1 MSIASNVSCDSPTL
15 ASVEPAVAAATVPS
29 LTTGT
34 RVANGTGRWSRR
46 RAVDI
51 VAAVD
56 LAAAVMAG
64 ILPALILDLG
74 ESATLDW
81 RHIVQASIVG
91 AVLTLICLTARNT
104 FDPARIHDFAVAPKA
119 LLCDIAIGVCPV
131 SGLALP
137 SGLDGANWWLWHAI
151 WIGAGSAFLVAIH
164 AGAHVAL
171 ISFTAAGR
179 FDRRVA
185 IFGAG
190 PIALRL
196 HDYIAGHD
204 HGVRFAGLYDDRGID
219 RVDTLGL
226 TIAGKLS
233 DMIEAARGG
242 GIDQIV
248 IALPQLAD
256 RRIADIAQKCDGLP
270 ATVHIV
276 THLASDIIGEVRATT
291 VSRIGPVGLLDIY
304 GKRASI

>member
-1 MSIASNVSCDSPTL
+1 MSTASNVSCDPVTF
-15 ASVEPAVAAATVPS
+15 ASVEPAAAAATVPS
-29 LTTGT
+29 ITAGT
-34 RVANGTGRWSRR
+34 RMANCNRRWSRR
-46 RAVDI
+46 RAVDT
-51 VAAVD
+51 VAALD
-56 LAAAVMAG
+56 LAAAVLAG

-74 ESATLDW
+74 ESAVLDW
-81 RHIVQASIVG
+81 RHVVQASIVG
-91 AVLTLICLTARNT
+91 AILTLICLTARNT
-104 FDPARIHDFAVAPKA
+104 FDPARIHDFPVAPKA

-151 WIGAGSAFLVAIH
+151 WIGAGCAFLVAIH
-164 AGAHVAL
+164 EAAHVAL
-171 ISFTAAGR
+171 ARFTAAGR

-204 HGVRFAGLYDDRGID
+204 HGVRFAGLYDDRGIE

-226 TIAGKLS
+226 TITGKLS
-233 DMIEAARGG
+233 DMIESARGG
-242 GIDQIV
+242 DIDQIV

-276 THLASDIIGEVRATT
+276 THLASDIVDEVRATT
-291 VSRIGPVGLLDIY
+291 VSRIGPVGLLDIN

>member
-1 MSIASNVSCDSPTL
+1 MFPVIQQRLPA
-15 ASVEPAVAAATVPS
+15 VEPAVAAATVPS

-74 ESATLDW
+74 EFATLDW

-171 ISFTAAGR
+171 VSFTAA
-179 FDRRVA
+179 A
-185 IFGAG
+185 AS
-190 PIALRL
+190 IAASPSSAPARLLCEL

-219 RVDTLGL
+219 ASTR
-226 TIAGKLS
+226 S
-233 DMIEAARGG
+233 
-242 GIDQIV
+242 
-248 IALPQLAD
+248 ALRL
-256 RRIADIAQKCDGLP
+256 
-270 ATVHIV
+270 
-276 THLASDIIGEVRATT
+276 
-291 VSRIGPVGLLDIY
+291 
-304 GKRASI
+304 RASSPT